1 MGDEAMIDEII
12 FEKPNLIGD
21 YTFTKA
27 NQYFVNKEAYCICVG
42 HFKDGNLFHAALY
55 GVTEENV
62 DELISKLPLAAKVE
76 FIQMDG
82 GFKSVG
88 FRV

>member
-1 MGDEAMIDEII
+1 
-12 FEKPNLIGD
+12 
-21 YTFTKA
+21 
-27 NQYFVNKEAYCICVG
+27 VG